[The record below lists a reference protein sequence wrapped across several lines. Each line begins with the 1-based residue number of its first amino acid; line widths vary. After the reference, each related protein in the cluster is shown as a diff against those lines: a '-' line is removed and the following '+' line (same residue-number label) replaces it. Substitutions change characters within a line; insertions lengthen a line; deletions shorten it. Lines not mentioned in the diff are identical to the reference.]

1 MKRLIIALSFII
13 CQLASTLAQSVTRT
27 QHRAAIAQDVVT
39 TGTMTIRKP
48 DYICISTNQ
57 GKEQLIMEGTKFTM
71 TLGGKKH
78 VTDSHKN
85 EQFATFHQVL
95 KAVINNQP
103 IPKSND
109 VTITSKNR
117 QKTISITPIKKKK
130 RQMFTSFELVIDD
143 NTSAIRQIRMNERGD
158 NYTTYEVK

>member
-13 CQLASTLAQSVTRT
+13 CQLTFGVAQSVTRT
-27 QHRAAIAQDVVT
+27 QHRTAIAQDAVS
-39 TGTMTIRKP
+39 TGTMTIKKP

-71 TLGGKKH
+71 TVGGKKH
-78 VTDSHKN
+78 VTDSRKN

-109 VTITSKNR
+109 VTITTKNR
-117 QKTISITPIKKKK
+117 LKTINITPAKKKK
-130 RQMFTSFELVIDD
+130 RQMFTSFELVVDD
-143 NTSAIRQIRMNERGD
+143 NTSAIRHIRMNERGD
-158 NYTTYEVK
+158 NYTSYEVK